1 MVTQVFEQAK
11 FGGKDGVRHASER
24 NDDGDDGDDGHP
36 HPVFTDD
43 DSFDRG
49 AAFEGLK
56 LRVSARRF
64 RGGRITAV
72 LSGVTL
78 DLRDAVLS
86 PEGATI
92 HVQSAASGIDI
103 LVPNDWEVV
112 CDVNVV
118 CGGIDA
124 ERAVKGGPGGPKLR
138 VAGTI
143 VVGGLCVR

>member
-1 MVTQVFEQAK
+1 MVTQVIEQPK
-11 FGGKDGVRHASER
+11 LRRKDHGRFAHDW
-24 NDDGDDGDDGHP
+24 DDEDDDDDRP

-43 DSFDRG
+43 DTFDRG
-49 AAFEGLK
+49 AALEGLK
-56 LRVSARRF
+56 LRVCSQKF

-78 DLRDAVLS
+78 DLRDAVLC
-86 PEGATI
+86 PDGATI

-103 LVPNDWEVV
+103 LVPSDWDVV
-112 CDVNVV
+112 CDVNAVA
-118 CGGIDA
+118 GGVDA
-124 ERAVKGGPGGPKLR
+124 GRRPFRGSGGPKLR